1 VSVSTDLVPPPTART
16 APAAG
21 VVPLRRPGRW
31 ISALVVLV
39 MLAAAVRSVVTNE
52 AFQWGVVGEYFT
64 AEVVL
69 RGLGLTLWLTVL
81 TLVLGFALGTVL
93 AVLRLSGNPVLVGV
107 AWGYV
112 WIFRSVPM
120 LVQLLFWFNIGAL
133 YPTLAFGIP
142 FGPDFVSVS
151 STNLIGP
158 LAAVII
164 GLTLH
169 EAAYAAEIVRG
180 GVISVEQG
188 QVEAALALGMGRGR
202 ILRRIVLP
210 QAMRSIIPA
219 AGNSLIGTLKGTS
232 IVSVLAVQ
240 DLLFSVQLIYNR
252 NYLIIPLLLVATI
265 WYVAVT
271 SVLSAAQYYVER
283 YYARGA
289 VRALPPT
296 PWQRL
301 KGRLR

>member
-1 VSVSTDLVPPPTART
+1 VSVSTDLVPPPART
-16 APAAG
+16 APTSE

-31 ISALVVLV
+31 TSAVVVLV
-39 MLAAAVRSVVTNE
+39 MIAAAVRSVITNE
-52 AFQWGVVGEYFT
+52 AFQWGVVAEYFT

-81 TLVLGFALGTVL
+81 TLVLGFALGTLL

-133 YPTLAFGIP
+133 YPTLSFGIP
-142 FGPDFVSVS
+142 FGPDFVSIS

-219 AGNSLIGTLKGTS
+219 AGNALIGTLKGTS

-252 NYLIIPLLLVATI
+252 NYLIIPLLLVATV
-265 WYVAVT
+265 WYVVVT
-271 SVLSAAQYYVER
+271 SALSVAQYYVER

-289 VRALPPT
+289 ARALPPT